1 MANRNPAGIS
11 GSGIVNLAL
20 VVLLLDM
27 VFAVL
32 IVYLERRNPTVAL
45 IWLFLLFLLP
55 VVGFVLYLL
64 LGRSYPGDER
74 VGFKAGDALSF
85 DHSVEEQQEG
95 IDRHAFAFAEAPLN
109 PYLGMVRMLLRN
121 NRALLTRDNC
131 VEIYAD
137 GGSAFEAMLA
147 EIGAA
152 REHVHLEFYIVRND
166 AFGRRV
172 VSLLAEKARQ
182 GVEVRFLY
190 DAIGG
195 WRLPPGFFTE
205 LKAAGGEVAAFF
217 PFILP
222 TLNLRLNYRN
232 HRKVAVIDGRAGY
245 IGGLNIGE
253 EYLGKDPYF
262 GYWRDTHIRICGS
275 AVHLLQLRFITDWN
289 RSSKTKMQREPRYF
303 PPPEKRG
310 RTAIQVVS
318 SGPDPRWNEIEEAY
332 LKMIVTARESIWI
345 QSPYFIP
352 NPGIISALRVAA
364 LSGVDVRIMV
374 PDRPD
379 HPFVLWATRSFL
391 GELLESGVRAYTYNG
406 GFLHS
411 KTIVA
416 DGAVAS
422 IGSANWDLRSFRLN
436 YETNAFIYDC
446 AVAAELMRMFE
457 DDLRSSTEITREAYR
472 KRPLSVKTKEAVSR
486 LFAPLL

>member
-1 MANRNPAGIS
+1 M
-11 GSGIVNLAL
+11 NLAL

-27 VFAVL
+27 IFAVL

-55 VVGFVLYLL
+55 VAGFVLYLL

-74 VGFKAGDALSF
+74 VGFRAGDALSF
-85 DHSVEEQQEG
+85 DHSVEEQEEG
-95 IDRHAFAFAEAPLN
+95 IDKQAFAFHETPLH
-109 PYLGMVRMLLRN
+109 PYLSMVRMLLRN
-121 NRALLTRDNC
+121 NRALLTRDNG
-131 VEIYAD
+131 VKIYPD
-137 GGSAFEAMLA
+137 GERAFEAMLA
-147 EIGAA
+147 DVEAA
-152 REHVHLEFYIVRND
+152 REHVHLVFFIVRND

-195 WRLPPGFFTE
+195 WRLPPRFFRE

-232 HRKVAVIDGRAGY
+232 HRKVAVIDGRVGY

-253 EYLGKDPYF
+253 EYLGKDAYF
-262 GYWRDTHIRICGS
+262 GYWRDTHLKICGS

-289 RSSKTKMQREPRYF
+289 RSSKTELQREPRYF
-303 PPPEKRG
+303 PPLERRG
-310 RTAIQVVS
+310 QTAIQVVS
-318 SGPDPRWNEIEEAY
+318 SGPDPRWNEIEEAF
-332 LKMIVTARESIWI
+332 LKLIVTARKSICI

-352 NPGIISALRVAA
+352 NQGILNALRVAA

-391 GELLESGVRAYTYNG
+391 GELLKSGVRAYTYNG

-416 DGAVAS
+416 DGAVVS

-436 YETNAFIYDC
+436 YETNAFIYDTT
-446 AVAAELMRMFE
+446 VAAELTRMFE
-457 DDLRSSTEITREAYR
+457 DDLRTSTEITLEAYR
-472 KRPLSVKTKEAVSR
+472 KRPLFVKAKEAVSR
-486 LFAPLL
+486 LFSPLL